1 MIMPAKG
8 AAWVFTRSGGV
19 WTQQGL
25 KLVGTGAVGNAEQ
38 GFRVALSSD
47 GNTALV
53 GGPYDNN
60 FGTPVGAVW
69 VFTRS
74 GGVWTQQGSKII
86 GTGAVGSPQYGIS
99 LALSS
104 DGNTAIVGGNLD
116 NSHAG
121 AVWVFTRSGGVWTQQ
136 GSKLV
141 GTGTTGNDEQGWS
154 VAVSSDGNTIIEG
167 GALDNGEM
175 GAVWVF
181 TRSSGVWTQQGTKLV
196 GTGSVGNPRQGY
208 SVAISSNSGTFIE
221 GGLGD
226 NSNTGAVW
234 VFVNP
239 SIGITTISTEIP
251 RDFSLSQN
259 YPNPFNPSTNIRYDL
274 PKNGFVK
281 LVVFDE
287 LGREIET
294 LVNEKQTTGTYEAT
308 FNATQYP
315 SGVYF
320 YKLQTENFSETK
332 KMLMIK

>member
-121 AVWVFTRSGGVWTQQ
+121 AVWVFTRSG
-136 GSKLV
+136 
-141 GTGTTGNDEQGWS
+141 
-154 VAVSSDGNTIIEG
+154 
-167 GALDNGEM
+167 
-175 GAVWVF
+175 
-181 TRSSGVWTQQGTKLV
+181 GVWTQQGTKLV